1 MSNPEGVLGAWL
13 GKWRISRSIV
23 LAALVPIVAI
33 VAVLLLLPFAVS
45 SDVVRDRLE
54 RDIGNWAGQEVMLGN
69 APKLTFW
76 PVPRIQLDNVK
87 ILPRVNPS
95 SDPIMRADSIIAN
108 FNLFSAAVGAP
119 NFSEFR
125 LIRPTFNL
133 EIYPD
138 GSTNWTTGEGELTH
152 GVEVAVAR
160 DEAAESNS
168 QKIPEER
175 IPANA
180 AFGTV
185 AIVDGTLNWVRDP
198 GAPAERLSAINGTII
213 WEDPGSTARTNLSA
227 IFRGEQLSI
236 DASSA
241 SPLLLLG
248 GRSAPVDAVV
258 NSSPL
263 NLEFKGKVNLSSKGF
278 ANGDVKI
285 KTPSVRR
292 ALEWSGTDIRP
303 GEAIGALE
311 LEADLSTSDMT
322 AKLDDLILVIDQ
334 NRGIG
339 VLDVAF
345 DETAPPLVAGTL
357 AFNTLDVT
365 SFLRAFTPL
374 PHSGADIASTIDT
387 RFLRELRLDLRLSAQ
402 SARLGPITMTNM
414 AAAARVDGGRATFD
428 LGDATAYGGSLL
440 GRVQVS
446 EAGTGAGAKLQLSV
460 RDMEFGGL
468 FDALGV
474 TGPLPR
480 GRGTL
485 DLELDTPYPTW
496 ATAPNDFK
504 GRFALTVKAGTIS
517 GFNIEAFRKLAETRP
532 FFRLAEIDTG
542 SPFRYKTIEFA
553 ADIADG
559 AAEIT
564 RCEIVGTYNTIRL
577 TGVIPYTRGSLAVAG
592 TLMPTVEDEDQKAT
606 AAAEPKKPAT
616 FSTNAGNTQR
626 FFLGGSWPDPV
637 ISPVTS
643 DGR

>member
-1 MSNPEGVLGAWL
+1 LRSWL
-13 GKWRISRSIV
+13 GKWRVSRSIV
-23 LAALVPIVAI
+23 LAALVPMVAI
-33 VAVLLLLPFAVS
+33 IAVLLLLPFAVS

-54 RDIGNWAGQEVMLGN
+54 RDIGDWAGQEVMLGN
-69 APKLTFW
+69 APKLSFW
-76 PVPRIQLDNVK
+76 PVPRIRLDNVK
-87 ILPRVNPS
+87 ILPRVNPA
-95 SDPIMRADSIIAN
+95 SDPIMRADSIVAN
-108 FNLFSAAVGAP
+108 FNLFSAAVGSP

-160 DEAAESNS
+160 DEAAESNLAPTP
-168 QKIPEER
+168 QAE

-185 AIVDGTLNWVRDP
+185 AILDGTLNWVRDP
-198 GAPAERLSAINGTII
+198 GAPAERLSAINGTIV
-213 WEDPGSTARTNLSA
+213 WENPGSTARTNLSA
-227 IFRGEQLSI
+227 IFRGEQLKI
-236 DASSA
+236 EASSA

-263 NLEFKGKVNLSSKGF
+263 SLEFKGQANLSSKGF
-278 ANGDVKI
+278 ANGDLKI
-285 KTPSVRR
+285 NTPSLRR

-311 LEADLSTSDMT
+311 LAAKLSTSEMT

-339 VLDVAF
+339 VLDLAF
-345 DETAPPLVAGTL
+345 DKTAPPLVSGTL

-428 LGDATAYGGSLL
+428 LGDAMAYGGNLL
-440 GRVQVS
+440 GRVLVS
-446 EAGTGAGAKLQLSV
+446 EAGTGGGAKLQLSV

-496 ATAPNDFK
+496 ATSPDDFT
-504 GRFALTVKAGTIS
+504 GRFALTVAAGTIS

-542 SPFRYKTIEFA
+542 SPFQYQSIEFA

-564 RCEIVGTYNTIRL
+564 RGNIVGPDNTIRL
-577 TGVIPYTRGSLAVAG
+577 TGVVPYTRGSLAIAG
-592 TLMPTVEDEDQKAT
+592 VLMPTETEQDQASSSEPEGQQSAALPKAS
-606 AAAEPKKPAT
+606 EK
-616 FSTNAGNTQR
+616 TQR

-643 DGR
+643 DSR

>member
-1 MSNPEGVLGAWL
+1 MRAWL
-13 GKWRISRSIV
+13 GKWRISRSFLI
-23 LAALVPIVAI
+23 AGLVPTVAI
-33 VAVLLLLPFAVS
+33 LAVLLLLPFAVS

-54 RDIGNWAGQEVMLGN
+54 RDIGDWAGQQVMLGN

-76 PVPRIQLDNVK
+76 PVPRIQLDNVR
-87 ILPRVNPS
+87 ILPSANPS
-95 SDPIMRADSIIAN
+95 SDPIMRAESIVAN
-108 FNLFSAAVGAP
+108 FNLFSAAVGSP

-160 DEAAESNS
+160 DEAAQSNS
-168 QKIPEER
+168 ETKRLAEIPQ
-175 IPANA
+175 NA
-180 AFGTV
+180 AFGSVT
-185 AIVDGTLNWVRDP
+185 ILDGTLNWVRDP
-198 GAPAERLSAINGTII
+198 GAPAERLSAINGTIV
-213 WEDPGSTARTNLSA
+213 WQNPGSAARTDLSA
-227 IFRGEQLSI
+227 IFRGEQLKI
-236 DASSA
+236 VASST

-248 GRSAPVDAVV
+248 GRSAPVDTVV
-258 NSSPL
+258 TSSPL
-263 NLEFKGKVNLSSKGF
+263 SLEFKGQINLSPKGF
-278 ANGDVKI
+278 ANGDLRI

-311 LEADLSTSDMT
+311 LDAKLSTTDMT
-322 AKLDDLILVIDQ
+322 AKLDDLILVVDQ

-339 VLDVAF
+339 VLDLAF
-345 DETAPPLVAGTL
+345 DDAAPPLVAGTL

-402 SARLGPITMTNM
+402 SAKLGPITMSNM

-428 LGDATAYGGSLL
+428 LGDATAYGGNLL
-440 GRVQVS
+440 GRVLVS
-446 EAGTGAGAKLQLSV
+446 EAGSGGGAKLQLSV

-468 FDALGV
+468 FDALGL

-480 GRGTL
+480 GKGTL

-496 ATAPNDFK
+496 ATAPDDFT
-504 GRFALTVKAGTIS
+504 GHFALTVGSGTIS
-517 GFNIEAFRKLAETRP
+517 GFNIETFRKLAANRP
-532 FFRLAEIDTG
+532 FFRLAETDTG
-542 SPFRYKTIEFA
+542 SPFQYKSIDFA

-564 RCEIVGTYNTIRL
+564 RGELVGPTNTIHL
-577 TGVIPYTRGSLAVAG
+577 TGVVPYSRGSLAVAG
-592 TLMPTVEDEDQKAT
+592 ALSLSKTGQDDTSPGVGQSESTGVSADDEPPTL
-606 AAAEPKKPAT
+606 
-616 FSTNAGNTQR
+616 R

-637 ISPVTS
+637 ISPVVG